1 MSKRSAAD
9 AVDAEDNASTSKRFR
24 AAVDESASHLI
35 CAITQE
41 LPLEPVT
48 AEDGN
53 IYERSAIEEWL
64 GKQQKSPLTNKP
76 MGTKLLPA
84 HQVKSMI
91 ETMVKS
97 GAISGDKADSW
108 RKRLEEEKTAAAL
121 KAKAEAGDTEAMYR
135 VAKHSHEGTN
145 GFRKDPAEVFRWAE
159 RAAKAGHLPGVHA
172 LGVCYQHGIGVTKDL
187 PLGLALLTESA
198 ALGRSSSCFRLGF
211 MYAYGKFGV
220 SMSAAHARRWYERGC
235 RIMQQV
241 SEEQRS
247 EEDKRTLEAAER
259 WLQEHAQE
267 VPEWVAAKPSPAVA
281 QAPGYLW
288 TGWS

>member
-64 GKQQKSPLTNKP
+64 GRQQKSPLTNKP

-108 RKRLEEEKTAAAL
+108 RKRLEGEKTAAAL
-121 KAKAEAGDTEAMYR
+121 KAKAEAGDAEAMIH
-135 VAKHSHEGTN
+135 VAKNCNKGTN
-145 GFRKDPAEVFRWAE
+145 GFRKDPAQAFHWAE
-159 RAAKAGHLPGVHA
+159 RAAQAGHFLALHA
-172 LGVCYQHGIGVTKDL
+172 LGLCYQHGIGIAKDL
-187 PLGLALLTESA
+187 LLGLALLTEA
-198 ALGRSSSCFRLGF
+198 ATLGRSSSCFQLG
-211 MYAYGKFGV
+211 YAYAHGKHGA

-235 RIMQQV
+235 RIIEQV
-241 SEEQRS
+241 PEEQRS
-247 EEDKRTLEAAER
+247 ELEKRHLKPAER
-259 WLQEHAQE
+259 WLQAHAQE
-267 VPEWVAAKPSPAVA
+267 APDWVAAKPSPAVA
-281 QAPGYLW
+281 EAPGYLW
-288 TGWS
+288 S